1 MNGNVVEMVN
11 VIIYGILSLIFSGIL
26 YYYSIRYVD
35 EPVEEDTFNLI
46 VSIVW
51 GWFWP
56 LVIMALIVVIVVK
69 FLGLFIKWVA
79 NVCALVD
86 GFIHGIGRD
95 NGKNY

>member
-26 YYYSIRYVD
+26 YYSIHDVN
-35 EPVEEDTFNLI
+35 ESVEEDIFN
-46 VSIVW
+46 SIVIIVC

-56 LVIMALIVVIVVK
+56 LAIMALIVVIVVK